1 MRFEDQ
7 DTYTLVVQFEQAL
20 NEGRQPYYDV
30 EDLELILE
38 YYLETGG
45 FAQMRSA
52 LALAQEIHPL
62 AFVFKVKEVQ
72 LDIAMKDYTKAQAK
86 LNHLEGLNMRSVEL
100 LIARATILLHQGDNA
115 AGLQIL
121 DKAFENAEDPIDV
134 LQLIIDAHLSQGDY
148 PRAINALLKWCNM
161 EGEPFEESALYQLAM
176 CLDFTNEYDRALEL
190 FHAFTIREP
199 YNPLL
204 WYQIGAFHLRKN
216 QEKKALQAFEWATL
230 ADENY
235 HPAHFEQGRIHE
247 RNERLYDA
255 LNAYRQSIS
264 DEVPSGYI
272 HFRIG
277 LIELELGAPKEALR
291 QFNTAIE
298 LENDIDDIHLER
310 AGVLMDLEL
319 YADALK
325 DFQRVWLEEAYGE
338 EDVLDYVECLIELDD
353 LDEAIRILYDGI
365 AKFPTA
371 IQLRLVLSGYL
382 IAIDELAAAQ
392 TVLAETLQKE
402 PKTLLLFA
410 EYFPELP
417 KIPAV
422 GAILASIQ
430 RENHD

>member
-20 NEGRQPYYDV
+20 SEGRQPYYDV

-38 YYLETGG
+38 YYLEMGSYR
-45 FAQMRSA
+45 QMRNA
-52 LALAQEIHPL
+52 LALAQDIHPL

-72 LDIAMKDYTKAQAK
+72 LDIATKEYTKAQAK

-100 LIARATILLHQGDNA
+100 LIARATILLHQGQSD
-115 AGLQIL
+115 AGLKIL
-121 DKAFENAEDPIDV
+121 DKAFKDAEDPVDV

-148 PRAINALLKWCNM
+148 PRAIEALLKWCEM
-161 EGEPFEESALYQLAM
+161 DDEPLEESALYQLAM

-190 FHAFTIREP
+190 FHSFTTREP

-204 WYQIGAFHLRKN
+204 WYQIGSFHLRKN

-235 HPAHFEQGRIHE
+235 HPAYFEQGRIHE

-255 LNAYRQSIS
+255 LTAYRQSIS
-264 DEVPSGYI
+264 EEVPSGYI

-277 LIELELGAPKEALR
+277 LLELELDAPKEALR

-298 LENDIDDIHLER
+298 LEDDIDDIYLER
-310 AGVLMDLEL
+310 AGVLMELEL
-319 YADALK
+319 YTEALV

-365 AKFPTA
+365 AKFPGA
-371 IQLRLVLSGYL
+371 LQLRLVLSGYL

-392 TVLAETLQKE
+392 TVLEETLRQE

-430 RENHD
+430 REDHD

>member
-7 DTYTLVVQFEQAL
+7 DTYTLVIQFEQAL

-38 YYLETGG
+38 YYLETGN
-45 FAQMRSA
+45 FEQMRIA
-52 LALAQEIHPL
+52 LSLSQEIHPL
-62 AFVFKVKEVQ
+62 AFVFKIKEVQ
-72 LDIAMKDYTKAQAK
+72 LDIATKDYTKALAK

-100 LIARATILLHQGDNA
+100 LIARATILLHQGQNDAGLEILDNA
-115 AGLQIL
+115 LK
-121 DKAFENAEDPIDV
+121 DAEDPLDV

-148 PRAINALLKWCNM
+148 PRAIGALLQWCTM
-161 EGEPFEESALYQLAM
+161 EEEPLEDSALYQLAM

-190 FHAFTIREP
+190 FHTFTAREP

-204 WYQIGAFHLRKN
+204 WFQIGAFHLRKN
-216 QEKKALQAFEWATL
+216 QESKALQAFEWATL

-235 HPAHFEQGRIHE
+235 HPAFFEQGRIHE

-255 LNAYRQSIS
+255 LNAYKQSIS
-264 DEVPSGYI
+264 EEVPSGYI

-277 LIELELGAPKEALR
+277 LLELELDTPKEALR

-298 LENDIDDIHLER
+298 LENDIDDIYLER

-319 YADALK
+319 YQEALQ
-325 DFQRVWLEEAYGE
+325 DFKRVWLEEAYGE
-338 EDVLDYVECLIELDD
+338 EDVLDHVECLIELDD

-365 AKFPTA
+365 AKFPAA

-392 TVLAETLQKE
+392 KVLTETLSKE

-410 EYFPELP
+410 EYFPDLP

>member
-20 NEGRQPYYDV
+20 SEGRQPYYDV

-38 YYLETGG
+38 YYLETGSFG
-45 FAQMRSA
+45 QMRNA
-52 LALAQEIHPL
+52 LALAQDIHPL

-72 LDIAMKDYTKAQAK
+72 LDIATKEYTKAQAK

-100 LIARATILLHQGDNA
+100 LIARATILLHQGKND
-115 AGLQIL
+115 AGLKIL
-121 DKAFENAEDPIDV
+121 DKAFKDAEDPIDV
-134 LQLIIDAHLSQGDY
+134 LQLIIDAHLGQGDY
-148 PRAINALLKWCNM
+148 PRAIEALLKWCDM
-161 EGEPFEESALYQLAM
+161 DDEPLEESALYQLAM

-190 FHAFTIREP
+190 FHSFTTREP
-199 YNPLL
+199 YHPLL

-216 QEKKALQAFEWATL
+216 EEKKALQAFEWATI

-235 HPAHFEQGRIHE
+235 HPAYFEQGRIHE

-255 LNAYRQSIS
+255 LTAYRQSIS

-277 LIELELGAPKEALR
+277 ILELELDAPKEALR

-298 LENDIDDIHLER
+298 LEDDIDDIYLER

-319 YADALK
+319 YSEALL

-338 EDVLDYVECLIELDD
+338 EDVLDYVECLIEQDD

-371 IQLRLVLSGYL
+371 LQLRLVLSGYL
-382 IAIDELAAAQ
+382 IAIDEFAAAQ
-392 TVLAETLQKE
+392 TVLEETLRQE

-430 RENHD
+430 REDHD

>member
-7 DTYTLVVQFEQAL
+7 DTYTLVRQFEQAL
-20 NEGRQPYYDV
+20 SEGRQPYYDV

-38 YYLETGG
+38 YYLETGS

-52 LALAQEIHPL
+52 LGLAQEIHPL

-72 LDIAMKDYTKAQAK
+72 LDIATKDYTKAQAK
-86 LNHLEGLNMRSVEL
+86 LNHLEGLNMRSAEL
-100 LIARATILLHQGDNA
+100 LIARATILIHQGNNE
-115 AGLQIL
+115 AGLKIL
-121 DKAFENAEDPIDV
+121 DKAFNDAEDPVDV

-148 PRAINALLKWCNM
+148 PRSIEALLKWC
-161 EGEPFEESALYQLAM
+161 ELEEDALEESALYQLAM
-176 CLDFTNEYDRALEL
+176 CLDFTNEYDRALDI
-190 FHAFTIREP
+190 FTSLTTREP

-204 WYQIGAFHLRKN
+204 WYQIGAFYLRKN
-216 QEKKALQAFEWATL
+216 KEDKALQAFEWATL

-235 HPAHFEQGRIHE
+235 HPAYFEQGRIHE

-264 DEVPSGYI
+264 EEVPSGYI

-277 LIELELGAPKEALR
+277 LLELELDAPKEALR
-291 QFNTAIE
+291 QFNTAIA
-298 LENDIDDIHLER
+298 LEDDIDDIYLER
-310 AGVLMDLEL
+310 AGVYMELEQ
-319 YADALK
+319 YTEALS
-325 DFQRVWLEEAYGE
+325 DFRRVWLDEAYGE

-365 AKFPTA
+365 DKFPA
-371 IQLRLVLSGYL
+371 ALQLRLVLSGYL
-382 IAIDELAAAQ
+382 IAIDELAAAE
-392 TVLAETLQKE
+392 TVLSETLRRE
-402 PKTLLLFA
+402 PKTLALFA